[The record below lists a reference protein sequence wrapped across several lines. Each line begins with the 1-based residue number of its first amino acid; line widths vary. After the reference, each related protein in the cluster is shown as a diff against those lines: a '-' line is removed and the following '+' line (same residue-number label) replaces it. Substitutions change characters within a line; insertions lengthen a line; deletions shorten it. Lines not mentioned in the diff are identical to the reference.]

1 MRREEFKRVG
11 IWIRVSTED
20 QARGESPEHHERRG
34 RLYAESKGWK
44 VVEVYNLEAVSG
56 KSVMGQPETKRMLGH
71 VDSGH
76 IEALIFSKLARLA
89 RNTREL
95 LEFAEFFDKHH
106 ADLVSLQEAIDTST
120 PAGRFFYTVIA
131 AMAQWER
138 EEIADRVAASVPIRA
153 KLGKPL
159 GGAAPFGYRWEDR
172 KLVPDP
178 KEAPVRLRLYELFLT
193 HGRKKTVARL
203 LNEAGCRTRNG
214 SKFTD
219 TTVDRLIRD
228 PTAKGLRRANY
239 TKSLGDKKHWVVKPR
254 DQWVWLDVAP
264 IVTEDLW
271 DQCNAI
277 LEERRKRGERPG
289 RRPVHLFTGLTWC
302 ECGQKMYVP
311 SNTPKYVCYRCRN
324 KIPIDDLERVF
335 HEQLKG
341 FFLSPEEIAR
351 TLEQSDRSIREKGEL
366 VASLTSE
373 RAELKAAMEKVYRLY
388 ADGGLTVE
396 GFKSRNQPLEDREK
410 QLYDEIPRL
419 QAEVDFMRIQYLS
432 SSQIVAEAQDL
443 YARWPDLC
451 FEEKRKIVENIVERI
466 VVGKGDISLELCYI
480 PTRSE
485 ITAERQH
492 GHTGSGRPPEGRRTE
507 RRTRRRP
514 VRRRSTV
521 PRAAGGSL
529 RARRGGTPEARRG
542 TGRRGER
549 ARSRP
554 APAGCLRR
562 RDPPSRC
569 RGGVRGRAGTPRG
582 RRRPAGC
589 PPPSGCV

>member
-1 MRREEFKRVG
+1 MQTDRPKRAG

-20 QARGESPEHHERRG
+20 QARGESPEHHQRRA

-44 VVEVYNLEAVSG
+44 VAEVYNLEAVSG

-71 VDSGH
+71 VESGH

-95 LEFAEFFDKHH
+95 LEFAEFFEKHH

-178 KEAPVRLRLYELFLT
+178 KEAPVRQRLYELFLA

-219 TTVDRLIRD
+219 TSVDRLIRD

-254 DQWVWLDVAP
+254 DQWVWIDVAP
-264 IVTEDLW
+264 IVTEELW
-271 DQCNAI
+271 EQCNGI

-289 RRPVHLFTGLTWC
+289 RRPIHLFTGLTWC

-341 FFLSPEEIAR
+341 FFLSPEEISRYLEENDR
-351 TLEQSDRSIREKGEL
+351 TIQEKTAL
-366 VASLTSE
+366 VGSLTE
-373 RAELKAAMEKVYRLY
+373 ERQGLRAEMDRVYRLY

-396 GFKSRNQPLEDREK
+396 GFKARNQPLEDRER
-410 QLYDEIPRL
+410 QLSEELPRV
-419 QAEVDFMRIQYLS
+419 QAEVDFMRIQHLS
-432 SSQIVAEAQDL
+432 SSQIVADAQDL
-443 YARWPDLC
+443 YGRWPELEFD
-451 FEEKRKIVENIVERI
+451 EKRKIVENIVERI
-466 VVGKGDISLELCYI
+466 VVGKGDVSLELCYA
-480 PTRSE
+480 PTVSE

-492 GHTGSGRPPEGRRTE
+492 GHRGCAPPRGARRRE
-507 RRTRRRP
+507 RRRP
-514 VRRRSTV
+514 
-521 PRAAGGSL
+521 L
-529 RARRGGTPEARRG
+529 RRG
-542 TGRRGER
+542 
-549 ARSRP
+549 
-554 APAGCLRR
+554 
-562 RDPPSRC
+562 PP
-569 RGGVRGRAGTPRG
+569 
-582 RRRPAGC
+582 
-589 PPPSGCV
+589 